1 MYIKTA
7 QIHPKKQ
14 KLESRRQRALGHV
27 TNSSGIM
34 AAATGGSGGSG
45 CSTVRKRRVESSRTE
60 KKAADSSE
68 EHAAESSSREP
79 DKHTSPE
86 PLHNG
91 TFWLTRIVLLRS
103 VAFIYCKHV
112 DMSQM

>member
-1 MYIKTA
+1 MYITTA
-7 QIHPKKQ
+7 QIQPKKQ
-14 KLESRRQRALGHV
+14 QKSRRQRALGHV

-34 AAATGGSGGSG
+34 ATATGGSG

-79 DKHTSPE
+79 DKHSSPE
-86 PLHNG
+86 PLQNG

-112 DMSQM
+112 DMSLM

>member
-7 QIHPKKQ
+7 QIQPKKQ
-14 KLESRRQRALGHV
+14 QELESRRQRALGHV
-27 TNSSGIM
+27 TLTNSSGIM
-34 AAATGGSGGSG
+34 AAATGGSG
-45 CSTVRKRRVESSRTE
+45 CSTVRKRRVERSRTE
-60 KKAADSSE
+60 KKDADSSE

-86 PLHNG
+86 PLQNG